1 MKDQNLFISFGIGPK
16 KIWSFV
22 CPFLGPSAMC
32 QLRAFVTFELFG
44 STQKVDYRYK
54 AYEKYYHF
62 DHIIVFQLWR
72 LHEWQI
78 YDFWSYNL
86 VLLFLRLGLTA
97 VGADVG
103 AELGA

>member
-1 MKDQNLFISFGIGPK
+1 
-16 KIWSFV
+16 
-22 CPFLGPSAMC
+22 MC

-86 VLLFLRLGLTA
+86 VLLFLRLGLTFQEYLKQDKEYLA
-97 VGADVG
+97 AKQK
-103 AELGA
+103 EEQSNSR